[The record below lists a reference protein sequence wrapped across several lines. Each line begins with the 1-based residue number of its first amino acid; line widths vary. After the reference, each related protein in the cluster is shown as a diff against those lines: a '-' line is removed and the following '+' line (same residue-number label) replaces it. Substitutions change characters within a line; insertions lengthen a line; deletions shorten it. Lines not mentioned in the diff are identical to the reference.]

1 MTVNVRS
8 LRKIVSEIEDL
19 EQATRK
25 LNAKKATIYKQARK
39 ADFDPKALKE
49 TIRKR
54 RLDPGERETH
64 DTLVKTY
71 LVALEEPRPS
81 SRGRVRARKDNNT
94 ETAKEEAEQA
104 PGVPQRPVESDGV
117 VSGRKEES
125 PQSRKEHQEAPAAEQ
140 GAGGE
145 ASTTSPPPGN
155 GQDEDEDNLRDM
167 PGFLKRKKEDTS
179 VSEPDD
185 PAMF

>member
-64 DTLVKTY
+64 DTLVKSY
-71 LVALEEPRPS
+71 LDALEEPRPS
-81 SRGRVRARKDNNT
+81 PRGRVHARKGNNT

-104 PGVPQRPVESDGV
+104 PGAPQRPVESDGV
-117 VSGRKEES
+117 VSGRKES

-155 GQDEDEDNLRDM
+155 GQDEGEDNLRDM